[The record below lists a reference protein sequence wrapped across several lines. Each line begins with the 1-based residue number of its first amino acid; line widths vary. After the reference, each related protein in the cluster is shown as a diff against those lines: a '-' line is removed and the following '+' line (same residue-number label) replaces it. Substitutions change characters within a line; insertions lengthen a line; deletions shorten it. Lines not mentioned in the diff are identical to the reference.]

1 MSEVYVERAGDGSYD
16 LRQKCYKVF
25 RTECQEHP
33 LDLLAVCRDLQCM
46 RTLTNKHWPDADYG
60 DILASKARGTF

>member
-1 MSEVYVERAGDGSYD
+1 MSEVYVEKTSDGTYD
-16 LRQKCYKVF
+16 LRQKCYRIF

-60 DILASKARGTF
+60 DILLQKSTGTF